1 MLRALSSDS
10 DPPLSA
16 TRDLAVL
23 GAGSRWLSA
32 DLAAAESR
40 LAREDAQDAA
50 HILSYGGLAWI
61 QAGDPEKGVAWLA
74 RGIDLAQRKM
84 APDDPPDRI
93 DYSLLDQ
100 RWRTPIVVEVA
111 QRLAFAYRL
120 TGHTREGE
128 DAMDFLEQH
137 RALVTL
143 PTDPRTLEALALT
156 GVLSGDIGAAR
167 EYLRLALE
175 LGWANYYGIVSDAA
189 WAETLQVP
197 EFQSLLSK
205 AKANNDRQRSLVEA
219 ADTER
224 NFRAEFERLLSA
236 ESATD

>member
-1 MLRALSSDS
+1 
-10 DPPLSA
+10 
-16 TRDLAVL
+16 
-23 GAGSRWLSA
+23 
-32 DLAAAESR
+32 
-40 LAREDAQDAA
+40 
-50 HILSYGGLAWI
+50 
-61 QAGDPEKGVAWLA
+61 
-74 RGIDLAQRKM
+74 
-84 APDDPPDRI
+84 
-93 DYSLLDQ
+93 
-100 RWRTPIVVEVA
+100 
-111 QRLAFAYRL
+111 
-120 TGHTREGE
+120 
-128 DAMDFLEQH
+128 MDFLEQH

-143 PTDPRTLEALALT
+143 PTDPPTLEALALT

-167 EYLRLALE
+167 EYLRLALQ

-236 ESATD
+236 ESAKD